1 MCGVVCC
8 VWCGVWAGR
17 DIVTG
22 HFGIKRQQK
31 KTKQNSS
38 EENQKYTQNKAT

>member
-1 MCGVVCC
+1 MWCGVVC
-8 VWCGVWAGR
+8 GVVARR